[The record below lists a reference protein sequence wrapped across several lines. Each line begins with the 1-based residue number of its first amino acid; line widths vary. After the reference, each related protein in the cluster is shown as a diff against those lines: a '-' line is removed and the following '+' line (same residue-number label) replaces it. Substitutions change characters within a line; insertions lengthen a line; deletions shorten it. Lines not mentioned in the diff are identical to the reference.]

1 MTMKYIDLH
10 THTNYSDAVTPP
22 EHSLAEAEKLGL
34 SLFSISDHNTVE
46 AYGNLTDIRHI
57 FSGKILP
64 AAELSTTFKGD
75 VIEILGYGIDTVKM
89 SGLISKNYFTFYE
102 KQVREARLDTDA
114 LLAAG
119 VKLDEDFVR
128 AMKEEPHTI
137 FDPSRETNRPYLMR
151 EMQRYPENVRFF
163 ESEEE
168 FLSLTPQKFSRN
180 YLFNA
185 QSALYSDQSPLSPD
199 LLTVLDMIST
209 CGGLA
214 FLAHPFVY
222 SQNVISS
229 LDDLAA
235 SGIDGIECFYGTF
248 TPEQKKF
255 MFDYC
260 EEKGLFK
267 SGGSDYHGLKMRPG
281 NPIGFSA
288 GEKIP
293 FSLIEP
299 WFGRVENSL
308 I

>member
-1 MTMKYIDLH
+1 MKYIDLH
-10 THTNYSDAVTPP
+10 THTNYSDGRVAP

-34 SLFSISDHNTVE
+34 SLFSFSDHNTVE
-46 AYGNLTDIRHI
+46 AYRNLTDIRHL
-57 FSGKILP
+57 FGGKILP

-75 VIEILGYGIDTVKM
+75 VIEILGYGIDTEKM

-114 LLAAG
+114 LIAAG
-119 VKLDEDFVR
+119 ATLDGEFVR

-151 EMQRYPENVRFF
+151 EMQRHPENARFF

-168 FLSLTPQKFSRN
+168 FLNLTPQRFSRD

-185 QSALYSDQSPLSPD
+185 QSALYSDQSSLSPD
-199 LLTVLDMIST
+199 LMTLLDMINT

-235 SGIDGIECFYGTF
+235 SGIDGMECFYGTF
-248 TPEQKKF
+248 TSEQKKF
-255 MFDYC
+255 LFDFC

-267 SGGSDYHGLKMRPG
+267 SGGSDFHGLKMRPK
-281 NPIGFSA
+281 NIIGYSD

-299 WFGRVENSL
+299 WFKRVERSL

>member
-1 MTMKYIDLH
+1 MKYIDLH
-10 THTNYSDAVTPP
+10 THTNHSDAVVSP
-22 EHSLAEAEKLGL
+22 EHSLAEAEKLGI
-34 SLFSISDHNTVE
+34 SLFSFSDHNTVE
-46 AYGNLTDIRHI
+46 AYRNLTDIRHI
-57 FSGKILP
+57 FGGKILP

-75 VIEILGYGIDTVKM
+75 VIEILGYGIDTEKM
-89 SGLISKNYFTFYE
+89 SGMISKNYFSFYE
-102 KQVREARLDTDA
+102 KQVKEARLDTDA

-119 VKLDEDFVR
+119 VTLDEEFVR
-128 AMKEEPHTI
+128 AMREEPHTI
-137 FDPSRETNRPYLMR
+137 FDPARETNRPYLMR
-151 EMQRYPENVRFF
+151 EMQRHPENVRFF
-163 ESEEE
+163 ENEEE
-168 FLSLTPQKFSRN
+168 FLSLTPQRFSRN

-185 QSALYSDQSPLSPD
+185 ESRLYSDQSPLSPD
-199 LLTVLDMIST
+199 LLTVLDMINR

-222 SQNVISS
+222 SQNVFSS

-235 SGIDGIECFYGTF
+235 SGIDGMECFYGTF
-248 TPEQKKF
+248 TPEQKRF

-267 SGGSDYHGLKMRPG
+267 SGGSDFHGLKMRPS

-299 WFGRVENSL
+299 WFGKVENSL

>member
-1 MTMKYIDLH
+1 MKYIDLH
-10 THTNYSDAVTPP
+10 THTNCSDGRVAP

-34 SLFSISDHNTVE
+34 SLFSFSDHNTVE
-46 AYGNLTDIRHI
+46 AYRNLTDIRHL
-57 FSGKILP
+57 FGGKILP

-75 VIEILGYGIDTVKM
+75 VIEILGYGIDTEKM
-89 SGLISKNYFTFYE
+89 RGLISQNYFTFYE

-119 VKLDEDFVR
+119 VKLDEEFVR

-137 FDPSRETNRPYLMR
+137 FDPSRETNRPYLLR
-151 EMQRYPENVRFF
+151 EMQRHPENVRFF

-168 FLSLTPQKFSRN
+168 FLNLTPQRFSRN

-185 QSALYSDQSPLSPD
+185 QSSLYSDQSSLGPD
-199 LLTVLDMIST
+199 LMTVLDMINT

-235 SGIDGIECFYGTF
+235 SGIDGMECFYGTF
-248 TPEQKKF
+248 TSEQKRF
-255 MFDYC
+255 LFDYC

-267 SGGSDYHGLKMRPG
+267 SGGSDFHGLKMRPK
-281 NPIGFSA
+281 NIIGYSD

-299 WFGRVENSL
+299 WFKKVERSL

>member
-1 MTMKYIDLH
+1 MKYIDLH
-10 THTNYSDAVTPP
+10 THTNCSDGRVAP

-46 AYGNLTDIRHI
+46 AYRNLTDIRHI
-57 FSGKILP
+57 FGGKILP

-75 VIEILGYGIDTVKM
+75 VIEILGYGIDTEKM
-89 SGLISKNYFTFYE
+89 SGLISKNYFSFYE
-102 KQVREARLDTDA
+102 KQVREARLDADA

-119 VKLDEDFVR
+119 VKLDEEFVR

-151 EMQRYPENVRFF
+151 EMQRHPENIRFF

-168 FLSLTPQKFSRN
+168 ILNLTPQRFSRN

-185 QSALYSDQSPLSPD
+185 QSALYSDQSSLSPD
-199 LLTVLDMIST
+199 LMTLLDMINT

-235 SGIDGIECFYGTF
+235 SGIDGMECFYGTF

-267 SGGSDYHGLKMRPG
+267 SGGSDFHGLKMRPK
-281 NPIGFSA
+281 NIIGYSD

-293 FSLIEP
+293 FSIIEP
-299 WFGRVENSL
+299 WFKRVERSL

>member
-1 MTMKYIDLH
+1 MKYIDLH
-10 THTNYSDAVTPP
+10 THTNYSDGRVAP

-34 SLFSISDHNTVE
+34 SLFSFSDHNTVE
-46 AYGNLTDIRHI
+46 AYRNLTDIRHL
-57 FSGKILP
+57 FGGKILP

-75 VIEILGYGIDTVKM
+75 VIEILGYGIDTEKM

-119 VKLDEDFVR
+119 VKLDEEFVR

-151 EMQRYPENVRFF
+151 EMQHHPENVRFF

-168 FLSLTPQKFSRN
+168 FLNLTPQRFSRD

-185 QSALYSDQSPLSPD
+185 QSALYSDQSSLSPD
-199 LLTVLDMIST
+199 LMTLLDMINT

-235 SGIDGIECFYGTF
+235 SGIDGMECFYGTF
-248 TPEQKKF
+248 TSEQKRF
-255 MFDYC
+255 LFDYC

-267 SGGSDYHGLKMRPG
+267 SGGSDFHGLKMRPK
-281 NPIGFSA
+281 NIIGYSD

-299 WFGRVENSL
+299 WFSKVENSL

>member
-1 MTMKYIDLH
+1 MKYIDLH
-10 THTNYSDAVTPP
+10 THTNYSDGRVAP
-22 EHSLAEAEKLGL
+22 EHSLAEAENLGL
-34 SLFSISDHNTVE
+34 ALFSFSDHNTVE
-46 AYGNLTDIRHI
+46 AYRNLTDIRHV

-75 VIEILGYGIDTVKM
+75 VIEILGYGIDTEKM
-89 SGLISKNYFTFYE
+89 SGLISQNYYTFYE

-119 VKLDEDFVR
+119 VKLDEKFVR

-137 FDPSRETNRPYLMR
+137 FDPSRETNRPYLLR
-151 EMQRYPENVRFF
+151 EMQRHPENVRFF

-168 FLSLTPQKFSRN
+168 FLNLTPQRFSRD

-185 QSALYSDQSPLSPD
+185 QSALYSDQSSLSPD
-199 LLTVLDMIST
+199 LMTLLDMINT

-235 SGIDGIECFYGTF
+235 SGIDGMECFYGTF
-248 TPEQKKF
+248 TSEQKKF
-255 MFDYC
+255 LFDFC

-267 SGGSDYHGLKMRPG
+267 SGGSDFHGLKMRPK
-281 NPIGFSA
+281 NIIGYSD

-299 WFGRVENSL
+299 WFKKVERSL

>member
-1 MTMKYIDLH
+1 MKYIDLH
-10 THTNYSDAVTPP
+10 THTNCSDGRVAP

-46 AYGNLTDIRHI
+46 AYRNLTDIRHV

-75 VIEILGYGIDTVKM
+75 VIEILGYGIDTEKM
-89 SGLISKNYFTFYE
+89 SGLISKNYFSFYE
-102 KQVREARLDTDA
+102 KQVREARLDADA

-119 VKLDEDFVR
+119 AKLDEEFVR

-137 FDPSRETNRPYLMR
+137 FDPSRETNRPYLLR
-151 EMQRYPENVRFF
+151 EMQRHPENVRFF

-168 FLSLTPQKFSRN
+168 FLNLTPQRFSRD

-199 LLTVLDMIST
+199 LMTVLDMINT

-235 SGIDGIECFYGTF
+235 SGIDGMECFYGTF
-248 TPEQKKF
+248 TSEQKKF
-255 MFDYC
+255 LFDYC

-267 SGGSDYHGLKMRPG
+267 SGGSDFHGLKMRPK
-281 NPIGFSA
+281 NIIGYSD

-299 WFGRVENSL
+299 WFKKVERSL

>member
-1 MTMKYIDLH
+1 MKYIDRH
-10 THTNYSDAVTPP
+10 THTNCSDGRVAP
-22 EHSLAEAEKLGL
+22 EHSLAEAENLGL
-34 SLFSISDHNTVE
+34 ALFSFSDHNTVE
-46 AYGNLTDIRHI
+46 AFRNLTDIRHV

-75 VIEILGYGIDTVKM
+75 VIEILGYGIDTEKM
-89 SGLISKNYFTFYE
+89 RGLISKNYFTFYE

-114 LLAAG
+114 LLVAG
-119 VKLDEDFVR
+119 VKLDVEFVR

-137 FDPSRETNRPYLMR
+137 FDPSRETNRPYLLR
-151 EMQRYPENVRFF
+151 EMQRHPENVRFF

-168 FLSLTPQKFSRN
+168 FLNLTPQRFSRD

-199 LLTVLDMIST
+199 LMTLLDMINT

-235 SGIDGIECFYGTF
+235 SGIDGMECFYGTF
-248 TPEQKKF
+248 THEQKKF

-267 SGGSDYHGLKMRPG
+267 SGGSDFHGLKMRPK
-281 NPIGFSA
+281 NIIGYSD

-299 WFGRVENSL
+299 WFKKVERSL

>member
-1 MTMKYIDLH
+1 MKYIDLH
-10 THTNYSDAVTPP
+10 THTNCSDGRVAP
-22 EHSLAEAEKLGL
+22 EHSLAEAEALGL
-34 SLFSISDHNTVE
+34 SLFSISDHNTVN
-46 AYGNLTDIRHI
+46 AYRNMSDIRHV
-57 FSGKILP
+57 FGGKILP

-75 VIEILGYGIDTVKM
+75 VIEILGYGIDTEKM
-89 SGLISKNYFTFYE
+89 SELISKNYFTFYE

-114 LLAAG
+114 LIAAG
-119 VKLDEDFVR
+119 ATLDEEFVR

-137 FDPSRETNRPYLMR
+137 FDPSRETNRPYLLR
-151 EMQRYPENVRFF
+151 EMQRHPENVRFF

-168 FLSLTPQKFSRN
+168 FLNLTPQRFSRD

-185 QSALYSDQSPLSPD
+185 QSALYSDQSSLSPD
-199 LLTVLDMIST
+199 LMTLLDMINT

-235 SGIDGIECFYGTF
+235 SGIDGMECFYGTF
-248 TPEQKKF
+248 TSEQKRF
-255 MFDYC
+255 LFDYC

-267 SGGSDYHGLKMRPG
+267 SGGSDFHGLKMRPK
-281 NPIGFSA
+281 NIIGYSD

-299 WFGRVENSL
+299 WFKRVERSL

>member
-1 MTMKYIDLH
+1 MKYIDLH
-10 THTNYSDAVTPP
+10 THTNCSDGRVAP

-34 SLFSISDHNTVE
+34 SLFSFSDHNTVE
-46 AYGNLTDIRHI
+46 AYSNLTDIRHL
-57 FSGKILP
+57 FGGKILP

-75 VIEILGYGIDTVKM
+75 VIEILGYGIDTEKM
-89 SGLISKNYFTFYE
+89 RGLISQNYFTFYE

-119 VKLDEDFVR
+119 AKLDEEFVR

-137 FDPSRETNRPYLMR
+137 FDPSRETNRPYLLR
-151 EMQRYPENVRFF
+151 EMQRHPENVRFF

-168 FLSLTPQKFSRN
+168 FLNLTPQRFSRD

-185 QSALYSDQSPLSPD
+185 QSALYSDQSSLSPD
-199 LLTVLDMIST
+199 LMTLLDMINT

-235 SGIDGIECFYGTF
+235 SGIDGMECFYGTF
-248 TPEQKKF
+248 TSEQKKF
-255 MFDYC
+255 LFDYC

-267 SGGSDYHGLKMRPG
+267 SGGSDFHGLKMRPK
-281 NPIGFSA
+281 NIIGYSD

-299 WFGRVENSL
+299 WFKKVERSL

>member
-1 MTMKYIDLH
+1 MKYIDLH
-10 THTNYSDAVTPP
+10 THTNCSDGWVAP

-34 SLFSISDHNTVE
+34 SLFSFSDHNTVE
-46 AYGNLTDIRHI
+46 AYSGLTKIRHL
-57 FSGKILP
+57 FGGKILP

-75 VIEILGYGIDTVKM
+75 VIEILGYGIDTEKM
-89 SGLISKNYFTFYE
+89 RGLISKNYFTFYE

-114 LLAAG
+114 LLVAG
-119 VKLDEDFVR
+119 VTLDEEFVR
-128 AMKEEPHTI
+128 AIKEEPHTI

-151 EMQRYPENVRFF
+151 EMQRHPENIRFF

-168 FLSLTPQKFSRN
+168 FLNLTPQRFSRD

-185 QSALYSDQSPLSPD
+185 QSALYSDQSSLSPD
-199 LLTVLDMIST
+199 LMTVLDMINT

-235 SGIDGIECFYGTF
+235 SGIDGMECFYGTF
-248 TPEQKKF
+248 TSEQKKF
-255 MFDYC
+255 LFDYC
-260 EEKGLFK
+260 EGKGLFK
-267 SGGSDYHGLKMRPG
+267 SGGSDFHGLKMRPK
-281 NPIGFSA
+281 NIIGYSN

-299 WFGRVENSL
+299 WFDKVKNSL

>member
-1 MTMKYIDLH
+1 MKYIDLH
-10 THTNYSDAVTPP
+10 THTNCSDGRVAP

-34 SLFSISDHNTVE
+34 SLFSFSDHNTVE
-46 AYGNLTDIRHI
+46 AYSGLTKIRHL
-57 FSGKILP
+57 FGGKILP

-75 VIEILGYGIDTVKM
+75 VIEILGYGIDTEKM
-89 SGLISKNYFTFYE
+89 RGLISKNYFTFYE

-114 LLAAG
+114 LLVAG
-119 VKLDEDFVR
+119 VTLDEKFVR
-128 AMKEEPHTI
+128 AMREEPWTI

-151 EMQRYPENVRFF
+151 EMQRHPENIRFF

-168 FLSLTPQKFSRN
+168 FLNLTPQRFSRD

-185 QSALYSDQSPLSPD
+185 QSALYSDQSSLSPD
-199 LLTVLDMIST
+199 LMTLLDMINT

-229 LDDLAA
+229 LDELAA
-235 SGIDGIECFYGTF
+235 SGIDGMECFYGTF
-248 TPEQKKF
+248 TSEQKKF
-255 MFDYC
+255 LFDYC

-267 SGGSDYHGLKMRPG
+267 SGGSDFHGLKMRPK
-281 NPIGFSA
+281 NIIGYSD

-293 FSLIEP
+293 FSLIDP
-299 WFGRVENSL
+299 WFKKVERSL

>member
-1 MTMKYIDLH
+1 MKYIDLH
-10 THTNYSDAVTPP
+10 THTNCSDGRVAP
-22 EHSLAEAEKLGL
+22 EHSLAEAENLGL
-34 SLFSISDHNTVE
+34 SLFSFSDHNTVE
-46 AYGNLTDIRHI
+46 AYRNLTDIRHI
-57 FSGKILP
+57 FGGKILP

-75 VIEILGYGIDTVKM
+75 VIEILGYGIDTEKM
-89 SGLISKNYFTFYE
+89 SGLISKNYFSFYE
-102 KQVREARLDTDA
+102 KQVREARLDADA

-119 VKLDEDFVR
+119 VKLDEAFVR

-137 FDPSRETNRPYLMR
+137 FDPSRETNRPYLLR
-151 EMQRYPENVRFF
+151 EMQRHPENVRFF

-168 FLSLTPQKFSRN
+168 FLSLTTQRFSRN

-185 QSALYSDQSPLSPD
+185 QSSLYSDQSPLSPD
-199 LLTVLDMIST
+199 LKTLLDIIKS

-235 SGIDGIECFYGTF
+235 SGIDGMECFYGTF
-248 TPEQKKF
+248 TSEQKKF
-255 MFDYC
+255 LFGYC

-267 SGGSDYHGLKMRPG
+267 SGGSDFHGLKMRPK
-281 NPIGFSA
+281 NIIGYSD

-299 WFGRVENSL
+299 WFKKVERSL

>member
-1 MTMKYIDLH
+1 MKYIDLH
-10 THTNYSDAVTPP
+10 THTNCSDGRVAP

-46 AYGNLTDIRHI
+46 AYRNLTDIRHL
-57 FSGKILP
+57 FGGKILP

-75 VIEILGYGIDTVKM
+75 VIEILGYGIDTEKM
-89 SGLISKNYFTFYE
+89 SGLISKNYFSFYE
-102 KQVREARLDTDA
+102 KQVREARLDADA

-119 VKLDEDFVR
+119 VKLDEEFVR

-151 EMQRYPENVRFF
+151 EMQRHPENVRFF

-168 FLSLTPQKFSRN
+168 FLNLTPQRFSRD

-185 QSALYSDQSPLSPD
+185 QSALYSDQSSLSPD
-199 LLTVLDMIST
+199 LMTLLDMINT

-235 SGIDGIECFYGTF
+235 SGIDGMECFYGTF
-248 TPEQKKF
+248 TSEQKKF
-255 MFDYC
+255 LFDYC

-267 SGGSDYHGLKMRPG
+267 SGGSDFHGLKMRPK
-281 NPIGFSA
+281 NIIGYSD

-299 WFGRVENSL
+299 WFKKVERSL

>member
-1 MTMKYIDLH
+1 MKYIDLH
-10 THTNYSDAVTPP
+10 THTNYSDGRVAP
-22 EHSLAEAEKLGL
+22 EHSLAEAENLGL
-34 SLFSISDHNTVE
+34 ALFSFSDHNTVE
-46 AYGNLTDIRHI
+46 AYRNLMDIRHI
-57 FSGKILP
+57 FGGKILP

-75 VIEILGYGIDTVKM
+75 VIEILGYGIDTEKM
-89 SGLISKNYFTFYE
+89 SGLISKNYFSFYE
-102 KQVREARLDTDA
+102 KQVREARLDADA

-119 VKLDEDFVR
+119 VKLDEEFVR

-151 EMQRYPENVRFF
+151 EMQRHPENVRFF

-168 FLSLTPQKFSRN
+168 FLNLTPQRFSRD

-185 QSALYSDQSPLSPD
+185 QSALYSDQSSLSPD
-199 LLTVLDMIST
+199 LMTLLDMINT

-235 SGIDGIECFYGTF
+235 SGIDGMECFYGTF
-248 TPEQKKF
+248 TSEQKKF
-255 MFDYC
+255 LFDYC

-267 SGGSDYHGLKMRPG
+267 SGGSDFHGLKMRPK
-281 NPIGFSA
+281 NIIGYSD

-299 WFGRVENSL
+299 WFKKVERSL

>member
-1 MTMKYIDLH
+1 MKFIDLH
-10 THTNYSDAVTPP
+10 THTNCSDAEIAPDF
-22 EHSLAEAEKLGL
+22 SLAEAEREGL
-34 SLFSISDHNTVE
+34 SLFSFSDHNTVE
-46 AYGNLTDIRHI
+46 AYSNLTDIRHL
-57 FSGKILP
+57 FGGKILP

-75 VIEILGYGIDTVKM
+75 VIEILGYGIDTEKM
-89 SGLISKNYFTFYE
+89 RGLISKNYFTFYE
-102 KQVREARLDTDA
+102 KQVKEARLDTDA
-114 LLAAG
+114 MLAAG
-119 VKLDEDFVR
+119 VTLDEEFVR
-128 AMKEEPHTI
+128 AMREEPRII

-151 EMQRYPENVRFF
+151 EMQRHPENVRFF

-168 FLSLTPQKFSRN
+168 FLKLTPQRFSRN

-185 QSALYSDQSPLSPD
+185 QSPLYSDQSPLSPD
-199 LLTVLDMIST
+199 LMTVLDMIST

-235 SGIDGIECFYGTF
+235 SGIDGMECFYGTF
-248 TPEQKKF
+248 TSEQKKF
-255 MFDYC
+255 LFDYC

-267 SGGSDYHGLKMRPG
+267 SGGSDFHGLKMRPS
-281 NPIGFSA
+281 NPIGFSS

-293 FSLIEP
+293 FSLIQP
-299 WFGRVENSL
+299 WFGKVENNL

>member
-1 MTMKYIDLH
+1 MKYIDLH
-10 THTNYSDAVTPP
+10 THTNCSDGRVAP

-34 SLFSISDHNTVE
+34 SLFSFSDHNTVE
-46 AYGNLTDIRHI
+46 AYRNLTDIRHL
-57 FSGKILP
+57 FGGKILP

-75 VIEILGYGIDTVKM
+75 VIEILGYGIDTEKM
-89 SGLISKNYFTFYE
+89 SGLISQNYYTFYE
-102 KQVREARLDTDA
+102 KQVREARLDADA

-119 VKLDEDFVR
+119 VKLDEEFVR

-137 FDPSRETNRPYLMR
+137 FDPSRETNRPYLLR
-151 EMQRYPENVRFF
+151 EMQRHPENVRFF

-168 FLSLTPQKFSRN
+168 FLNLTPQRFSRD

-185 QSALYSDQSPLSPD
+185 QSALYSDQSSLSPD
-199 LLTVLDMIST
+199 LMTLLDMINT

-235 SGIDGIECFYGTF
+235 SGIDGMECFYGTF
-248 TPEQKKF
+248 TSEQKKF
-255 MFDYC
+255 LFDYC

-267 SGGSDYHGLKMRPG
+267 SGGSDFHGLKMRPK
-281 NPIGFSA
+281 NIIGYSD

-299 WFGRVENSL
+299 WFKRVERSL

>member
-1 MTMKYIDLH
+1 MKYIDLH
-10 THTNYSDAVTPP
+10 THTSCSDGRVAP
-22 EHSLAEAEKLGL
+22 EHSLFEAEKIGL
-34 SLFSISDHNTVE
+34 SLFSFSDHNTVE
-46 AYGNLTDIRHI
+46 AYSNLTKIRHL
-57 FSGKILP
+57 FGGKILP

-75 VIEILGYGIDTVKM
+75 VIEILGYGIDTEKM
-89 SGLISKNYFTFYE
+89 RGLISKNYFTFYE

-114 LLAAG
+114 MLVAG
-119 VKLDEDFVR
+119 VTLDEEFVR
-128 AMKEEPHTI
+128 AMREEPWTI

-151 EMQRYPENVRFF
+151 EMQRHPENIRFF

-168 FLSLTPQKFSRN
+168 FLNLTPQRFSRD

-199 LLTVLDMIST
+199 LMTLLDMINT

-222 SQNVISS
+222 SHNVISS
-229 LDDLAA
+229 LDELAA
-235 SGIDGIECFYGTF
+235 SGIDGMECFYGTF
-248 TPEQKKF
+248 TNEQKKF
-255 MFDYC
+255 LFDYC

-267 SGGSDYHGLKMRPG
+267 SGGSDFHGLKMRPK
-281 NPIGFSA
+281 NIIGYSN

-299 WFGRVENSL
+299 WFDKVKNSL